1 MSTELQSVTL
11 SKRLQ
16 RKFRLGLIINPFAG
30 IGGALALKGSDGKA
44 IREQALNAG
53 AEQLAMDKAG
63 VALRQIKGH
72 ESDIVVYTAS
82 GDMGEDVARSLGFE
96 VEIVY
101 TPQQQQTEDI
111 DTQNLA
117 SVLLEHDVDLILF
130 AGGDGTARNLYSV
143 LENKIPVLG
152 IPAGC
157 KIHSGVYAITP
168 RAAGTVLKQVITGEL
183 VSLFDAEV
191 KDLNEDAF
199 RKGQVIARY
208 FGEMQ
213 VPAELSYIQAV
224 KMGGK
229 ESDEMVLADIAA
241 YIIEMMED
249 DPERLYVMGSGS
261 TVDFIMNSIG
271 LENTLLGVD
280 VVQNMQLV
288 ASDVSASQL
297 LALSEALPV
306 SLVITLIGGQGHI
319 FGRGNQQLSPA
330 FISRVG
336 KQNIHIVATKSKL
349 NALGQKGLICDTADE
364 ALNAYLSGPISVITG
379 YKDKVLYFVRGEQE

>member
-1 MSTELQSVTL
+1 MSTELTSVP
-11 SKRLQ
+11 SANRLQ
-16 RKFRLGLIINPFAG
+16 RKFKLGLIINPFAG

-53 AEQLAMDKAG
+53 AEQLAMQKTG
-63 VALRQIKGH
+63 VALGQIKGH
-72 ESDIVVYTAS
+72 ESDIIVYTAS
-82 GDMGEDVARSLGFE
+82 GNMGEDVAKALGFQ

-101 TPQQQQTEDI
+101 TPQQQQTEET
-111 DTQNLA
+111 DTQKLA
-117 SVLLEHDVDLILF
+117 AVLLERDVDIILF
-130 AGGDGTARNLYSV
+130 AGGDGTARNLCSV

-168 RAAGTVLKQVITGEL
+168 RAAG
-183 VSLFDAEV
+183 
-191 KDLNEDAF
+191 DLNEDAF

-241 YIIEMMED
+241 YMIEMMED
-249 DPERLYVMGSGS
+249 DPDRLFVMGSGS
-261 TVDFIMNSIG
+261 TVAFIMSSLG

-280 VVQNMQLV
+280 VVQNMQLL
-288 ASDVSASQL
+288 ASDVSAAQL
-297 LALSEALPV
+297 LALSEDAPV

-319 FGRGNQQLSPA
+319 FGRGNQQLSPELIA
-330 FISRVG
+330 RVG
-336 KQNIHIVATKSKL
+336 KQNIYVVATKAKL

-364 ALNAYLSGPISVITG
+364 ALNTYLSGPISVITG
-379 YKDKVLYFVRGEQE
+379 YRDKVLYFVRGELE

>member
-1 MSTELQSVTL
+1 MSAEYPLKQ
-11 SKRLQ
+11 KRQ
-16 RKFRLGLIINPFAG
+16 FKLGLIINPYAG

-53 AEQLAMDKAG
+53 AEQQAMEKTRI
-63 VALRQIKGH
+63 ALSQVSELK
-72 ESDIVVYTAS
+72 SDVVIYTAS
-82 GDMGEDVARSLGFE
+82 GDMGEDIARSFGFE
-96 VEIVY
+96 VKLVY
-101 TPQQQQTEDI
+101 QPQLAQTEEI

-117 SVLLEHDVDLILF
+117 QALLQHEVDLILF

-143 LENKIPVLG
+143 VENNVPVLG

-168 RAAGTVLKQVITGEL
+168 RAAGKVLKQVITGEL

-241 YIIEMMED
+241 FMIEIMED
-249 DPERLYVMGSGS
+249 DPERLFVMGSGS
-261 TVDFIMNSIG
+261 TVDFIMNAQG
-271 LENTLLGVD
+271 LKNTLLGVD
-280 VVQNMQLV
+280 VVQNMQVV
-288 ASDVSASQL
+288 ATDVSAQDL
-297 LALSEALPV
+297 LVLSENKPA

-319 FGRGNQQLSPA
+319 FGRGNQQLSPELIA
-330 FISRVG
+330 KVG
-336 KQNIHIVATKSKL
+336 KQNIHIVATKAKL
-349 NALGQKGLICDTADE
+349 NALGQKGLICDTPDE
-364 ALNAYLSGPISVITG
+364 HVNAQISGPISVITG
-379 YKDKVLYFVRGEQE
+379 YRDKVLYFVRGD